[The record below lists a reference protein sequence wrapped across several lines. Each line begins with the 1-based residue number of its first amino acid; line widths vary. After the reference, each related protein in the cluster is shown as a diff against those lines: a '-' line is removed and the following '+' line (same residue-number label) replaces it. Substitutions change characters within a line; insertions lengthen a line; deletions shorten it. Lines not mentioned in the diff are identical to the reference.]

1 MAVTTLKIDRSFVA
15 GVPDDRNSCVLVSTM
30 VRLADGLGLQAL
42 AEGIET
48 EAQRA
53 FLVAHGC
60 PLGQGY
66 LFSRPVAAEQIEP
79 LVRRLPHAA

>member
-1 MAVTTLKIDRSFVA
+1 MI
-15 GVPDDRNSCVLVSTM
+15 
-30 VRLADGLGLQAL
+30 RLADGLGLQAL

-53 FLVAHGC
+53 FLIEQGC

-66 LFSRPVAAEQIEP
+66 LFSRPVAADQIEP
-79 LVRRLPHAA
+79 LVRRLPRAA